1 MCLNTMIINKN
12 DLDRRAVIITAY
24 ISSLPEYKKQAG
36 DYVICA
42 DGGYT
47 HAINYYVEPDIVIGD
62 CDSVDKNAIPER
74 LLELVPKEKDDTDT
88 MLCVKHAVSLNYKRM
103 LIIGGIGGRLDHTI
117 ANIQSLAFAL
127 SHNIEAIMM
136 DNEVSLHLV
145 QNGSAEFDIENG
157 TLLSVF
163 AYSSACT
170 GVYESGVKYP
180 LNDAK
185 LTNSFP
191 LGVSNEII
199 EKNATVSVSNGT
211 LLIIQQK
218 V

>member
-1 MCLNTMIINKN
+1 MKNKDN
-12 DLDRRAVIITAY
+12 RAVIITAY
-24 ISSLPEYKKQAG
+24 ISALPEYKKRTG

-47 HAINYYVEPDIVIGD
+47 HALKFNVEADIVIGD
-62 CDSVDKNAIPER
+62 CDSVDKSAVPGH

-88 MLCVKHAVSLNYKRM
+88 MLCVKHAASLGYKHI
-103 LIIGGIGGRLDHTI
+103 LIIGGIGGRLDHTL

-136 DNEVSLHLV
+136 DNEVSIRLLT
-145 QNGSAEFDIENG
+145 NGSIELGAECG

-163 AYSSACT
+163 AYSPTCL

-199 EKNATVSVSNGT
+199 ANSATVSVSNGT